1 MPDLSTLAGF
11 ALTSLLI
18 ELTPGPNMAYLAI
31 LAATEGRKAA
41 FAAVAG
47 VCLGLAIVAM
57 AAALGLAALIANSA
71 VAYQAVRWAGVGY
84 LLWLA
89 WQDWRGAAEPNEF
102 SQAGSLAQYFRRGL
116 ITNLLNPKVAV
127 FYLAVMPAFLRPEA
141 AISDV
146 LALSTIYVGVAT
158 LVHALIVIASG
169 TARHW
174 LEDPVRAKFA
184 RRISALALVGVAAW
198 MILKT

>member
-1 MPDLSTLAGF
+1 MPDPSTLAGF

-31 LAATEGRKAA
+31 LAATEGRKAG

-47 VCLGLAIVAM
+47 VCLGLSIVGLV
-57 AAALGLAALIANSA
+57 AAFGLAALIANSA
-71 VAYQAVRWAGVGY
+71 IAYQAVRWAGVGY

-89 WQDWRGAAEPNEF
+89 WQDWRGATEPNDF
-102 SQAGSLAQYFRRGL
+102 AQAGSLAQYFRRGL

-127 FYLAVMPAFLRPEA
+127 FYLAVMPTFLRPEA
-141 AISDV
+141 EFSDV
-146 LALSTIYVGVAT
+146 LALSSIYVGVAT
-158 LVHALIVIASG
+158 VVHALIVTASG

-174 LEDPVRAKFA
+174 LDDPLQAKFA
-184 RRISALALVGVAAW
+184 RRISVLALVGVAAW